1 MSAPGSTETLPPF
14 RGYAVSRL
22 ARRFA
27 LLATCATILTISL
40 AGTLTYDD
48 YGISTDEYVE
58 AGTVL
63 WHAKSISA
71 GLPWARIRADLE
83 YYGILFNV
91 VSAMPHVLNV
101 AARNPELRASDIYAA
116 CLQEREFYE
125 SKHLFTFAFCLI
137 AYLAVALLARDML
150 GMRYAWIGIAILALT
165 PRFWGHSFYNPKDA
179 PFAALFALA
188 VWASARF
195 TAAVLDSE
203 ELHRN
208 RRRLYLLAAC
218 AGILT
223 GLLTG
228 IRVGG
233 VAMLGFIAMA
243 HVTLSVL
250 NRTTWRIRD
259 LRSQAGP
266 YLLLVALA
274 ITIAI
279 AVNPVSWQSPATWF
293 GEAIAYHSHHEWDA
307 VTLTLGDYWRGSST
321 PPIYLPV
328 WLGITTPIAT
338 MVLASLGWFA
348 TLMSLRRISSLKRS
362 MYVWLSLMMFALPV
376 FAVLSGSTI
385 YSGVRQF
392 LFVLPPT
399 AVFATAGVDFALRR
413 IGGPYT
419 RRVVAATIVVAY
431 SFVATAMVRLHP
443 YQAVYFNTLARGE
456 TIERQFETDY
466 WALSTREAMEWVNEQ
481 PGTRKA
487 VYFHAPYRC
496 IKPYAGEDVL
506 LIKLRGEMESTD
518 LRKPFYYLAYPRNT
532 HGDVRH
538 PLDYFPDCRTVYRV
552 QRPLGCDSL
561 SLTVVKRCE

>member
-1 MSAPGSTETLPPF
+1 MSAPGPTGTLPPL
-14 RGYAVSRL
+14 RGHAVSRF
-22 ARRFA
+22 ARGLP

-40 AGTLTYDD
+40 AGVLTYDD
-48 YGISTDEYVE
+48 YGISTDEYIE
-58 AGTVL
+58 AGAVL
-63 WHAKSISA
+63 WHAKSVSA
-71 GLPWARIRADLE
+71 GLPWTQIRADLE
-83 YYGILFNV
+83 YYGIWYNV
-91 VSAMPHVLNV
+91 VSAMPYVLNV
-101 AARNPELRASDIYAA
+101 AARDPELSASDIYTAG
-116 CLQEREFYE
+116 LRKWRFYE
-125 SKHLFTFAFCLI
+125 SKHFFTFAFCII
-137 AYLAVALLARDML
+137 AYLAVALLTRDL
-150 GMRYAWIGIAILALT
+150 LEGKHAWIGIAILALT

-195 TAAVLDSE
+195 TAAVLDSA
-203 ELHRN
+203 ELHRD

-218 AGILT
+218 VGILT

-233 VAMLGFIAMA
+233 VVMLGFIVMA

-274 ITIAI
+274 ITVAI
-279 AVNPVSWQSPATWF
+279 AVNPVSWQSPVAWF
-293 GEAIAYHSHHEWDA
+293 SEAIAYHSNHEWDA

-328 WLGITTPIAT
+328 WFGVTTPIAT
-338 MVLASLGWFA
+338 MALTSLGWFA
-348 TLMSLRRISSLKRS
+348 TLAGLRRTSSRKRS
-362 MYVWLSLMMFALPV
+362 TFVWLSLMMLSLPL
-376 FAVLSGSTI
+376 FAVLNGSTL

-392 LFVLPPT
+392 LFVLPP
-399 AVFATAGVDFALRR
+399 AAAFATAGIEFALRR
-413 IGGPYT
+413 AGGRYA
-419 RRVVAATIVVAY
+419 RLMVAIVFVAY
-431 SFVATAMVRLHP
+431 SLVAIAMVRLHP
-443 YQAVYFNTLARGE
+443 YQAVYFNTLARGGN
-456 TIERQFETDY
+456 IEREFETDY
-466 WALSTREAMEWVNEQ
+466 WALSTREAMEWIAEQ
-481 PGTRKA
+481 PGSRKA

-496 IKPYAGEDVL
+496 VKPYAGEDVL

-532 HGDVRH
+532 HGDPHH
-538 PLDYFPDCRTVYRV
+538 PLDYFPDCRTVFRV
-552 QRPLGCDSL
+552 QRPLGRDSL